1 MTVTYYQKFSE
12 NEVFADALLNTTFNQ
27 IYTYLINILGYDL
40 VTENLLIDGKVALIM
55 QSAVLTT
62 SIQKVEMVTTNKE
75 IFNLLKSSYSNLPV
89 TQIIIENKSITMV
102 INSKIIVLHFSPST
116 IEKVN
121 VEGIYV
127 KSSKFIPWQ

>member
-27 IYTYLINILGYDL
+27 IYTYLINVLGHDL

-55 QSAVLTT
+55 QSATLTT
-62 SIQKVEMVTTNKE
+62 SIQKVEMVTANKE

-102 INSKIIVLHFSPST
+102 INSKIIVLHFSSSA

>member
-27 IYTYLINILGYDL
+27 IYTYLINVLGHDL

-55 QSAVLTT
+55 QSATLTT
-62 SIQKVEMVTTNKE
+62 SIQKVEMVTANKE
-75 IFNLLKSSYSNLPV
+75 IFNLLKSSYSSLPV

-102 INSKIIVLHFSPST
+102 INSKIIVLHFSSSA